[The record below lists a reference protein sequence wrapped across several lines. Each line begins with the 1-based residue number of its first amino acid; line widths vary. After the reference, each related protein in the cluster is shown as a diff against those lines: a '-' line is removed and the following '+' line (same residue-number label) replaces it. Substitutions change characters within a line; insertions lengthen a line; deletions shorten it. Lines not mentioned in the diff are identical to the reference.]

1 MGLLLPEIIY
11 NFYLD
16 MTVSRTICL
25 GFLAV
30 IAVGTILLMMPF
42 STSDGSWNDPIVALF
57 TSTSAVC
64 VTGLSVVDPGT
75 YFSFWGQLFITLLA
89 QIGGLGYM
97 TTTTFLITLVGRKFN
112 LRQKIAIQQA
122 LDRPGMSDSTQV
134 LRSII
139 ATTLIFEITGT
150 FLLLPAFVPD
160 HGWNQG
166 LWLAIFHS
174 VNAWNNAGFSL
185 FKDSLIGYQSSSLVV
200 FTITGLIIFGGIGYQ
215 VILEAYLWL
224 RDRLLKRSTH
234 LVFSLDF
241 KVATSTTLIL
251 LFLGTVA
258 FFAIETRNSET
269 FGTLNL
275 RGQLLLAWFQS
286 VTPRTAGFNTIDIG
300 KMTTAG
306 LFITIAMMFIG
317 ASPGGTGGG
326 MKTTTL
332 RVLTSCTKTI
342 LQGKEEV
349 LLYERKI
356 AVSLIL
362 KAVGVV
368 VGSVGM
374 VIFSTILIA
383 LTDPTLDFIQ
393 ILFEVVSAF
402 ATVGLSTGI
411 TGSVSIAAKLILI
424 ITMYVGRVGVL
435 LLMAAVL
442 GDPRPTRIHYPEENL
457 LVG

>member
-1 MGLLLPEIIY
+1 
-11 NFYLD
+11 
-16 MTVSRTICL
+16 MTVARTICL

-42 STSDGSWNDPIVALF
+42 STSNGTWNNLIVALF

-75 YFSFWGQLFITLLA
+75 YFSFWGQLFIALLV

-97 TTTTFLITLVGRKFN
+97 TTTTFLILLIGRRFDM
-112 LRQKIAIQQA
+112 RQKIAIQQA
-122 LDRPGMSDSTQV
+122 LDRPGMSGSAQV
-134 LRSII
+134 IRSII
-139 ATTLIFEITGT
+139 ATTLIFEITGI
-150 FLLLPAFVPD
+150 FLLLPAFVPEY
-160 HGWNQG
+160 GWSKG

-185 FKDSLIGYQSSSLVV
+185 FKDNLIGYQSSFLVV
-200 FTITGLIIFGGIGYQ
+200 FIITMLIIFGGIGYQ
-215 VILEAYLWL
+215 VILEMYLWL
-224 RDRLLKRSTH
+224 RDRILKKSIKMQR
-234 LVFSLDF
+234 FSLDF
-241 KVATSTTLIL
+241 KVATSTTVIL
-251 LFLGTVA
+251 LIIGFVA
-258 FFAIETRNSET
+258 FFCIEIRNPET
-269 FGTLNL
+269 FGSLNL
-275 RGQLLLAWFQS
+275 RNQILVAWFQS

-306 LFITIAMMFIG
+306 LFITIALMFLG

-326 MKTTTL
+326 LKTTTL

-349 LLYERKI
+349 LLYDRKI
-356 AVSLIL
+356 ATSLIL
-362 KAVGVV
+362 KAVGVL
-368 VGSVGM
+368 VGSVAT
-374 VIFSTILIA
+374 VILATILIS

-411 TGSVSIAAKLILI
+411 TPSISPAAKLILI
-424 ITMYVGRVGVL
+424 GTMYVGRVGIL
-435 LLMAAVL
+435 LLMSAVL

>member
-1 MGLLLPEIIY
+1 
-11 NFYLD
+11 
-16 MTVSRTICL
+16 MTVARTICL

-42 STSDGSWNDPIVALF
+42 STSDGTWNNLIVALF

-75 YFSFWGQLFITLLA
+75 YFSFWGQLFIALLA

-97 TTTTFLITLVGRKFN
+97 TTTTFLILLIGRKFDM
-112 LRQKIAIQQA
+112 RQKIAIQQA
-122 LDRPGMSDSTQV
+122 LDRPGMSGSSQV
-134 LRSII
+134 IRSII
-139 ATTLIFEITGT
+139 ATTLIFEITGV
-150 FLLLPAFVPD
+150 FLLLPAFVPEY
-160 HGWNQG
+160 GWSQG

-174 VNAWNNAGFSL
+174 INAWNNAGFSL
-185 FKDSLIGYQSSSLVV
+185 FKDNLIGYQSSFLVV
-200 FTITGLIIFGGIGYQ
+200 FTISMLIIFGGIGYQ
-215 VILEAYLWL
+215 VILEMYLWL
-224 RDRLLKRSTH
+224 RDRIHKKIQTQ
-234 LVFSLDF
+234 VFTLDF
-241 KVATSTTLIL
+241 KVATSTTIIL
-251 LFLGTVA
+251 LFIGIIA
-258 FFAIETRNSET
+258 FFCIEIRNPET
-269 FGTLNL
+269 FGSLNFRDQIL
-275 RGQLLLAWFQS
+275 VAWFQS
-286 VTPRTAGFNTIDIG
+286 VTPRTAGFNTIDIS

-306 LFITIAMMFIG
+306 LFITIALMFIG

-342 LQGKEEV
+342 LRGKEEV
-349 LLYERKI
+349 LLYDRKI
-356 AVSLIL
+356 AITLIL
-362 KAVGVV
+362 KAVGVL
-368 VGSVGM
+368 VGSVAT
-374 VIFSTILIA
+374 VIFATILIS

-411 TGSVSIAAKLILI
+411 TGTISTAAKLILI
-424 ITMYVGRVGVL
+424 VTMYVGRVGVL
-435 LLMAAVL
+435 LLMSAVL